1 MLAQKQPESLSKYP
15 FILFLT
21 HTPALFP
28 FAMCVAGS
36 HCIFSSERR
45 RPCAFSPL
53 HGKIMK
59 VTICI
64 GSSCHLKGSRQVVEQ
79 LQRLITEHGLAD
91 KVSLAGSFC
100 LEQCQ
105 KGVCVTVDGQFFSVS
120 PETVNDFFVEQI
132 QNPLSAQ

>member
-1 MLAQKQPESLSKYP
+1 
-15 FILFLT
+15 
-21 HTPALFP
+21 
-28 FAMCVAGS
+28 
-36 HCIFSSERR
+36 
-45 RPCAFSPL
+45 
-53 HGKIMK
+53 MK

-120 PETVNDFFVEQI
+120 PETVNDIFVEQI
-132 QNPLSAQ
+132 HNPLSAQ